1 MEEEAQ
7 QPGFWANP
15 DAAQLKMHRMKRLKS
30 EVEPLTQLEQRH
42 EEASLLLE
50 LAAEE
55 GDENSIKEVRA
66 EISELEAGLEKL
78 RFRLMFNGP
87 HDDKNAFLSI
97 HAGAGGTESC
107 DWAVMLLRMYQR
119 WVERHKFESR
129 MVDHLPGD
137 AAGIKRATLNIIGP
151 RAYGHLKSEIGVHR
165 LVRISPFDSGARRH
179 TSFASVDVV
188 PELDDDY
195 AVELKDEDIRIDT
208 YHSSGAG
215 GQHVN
220 VTDSAVRITHL
231 PTGVVVSC
239 QNERSQHKNRATA
252 IKILKARL
260 YRLEEKKREQELQK
274 LYGEKGEIAWGNQ
287 IRSYVLQPYQMV
299 KDHRTG
305 CQTGNT
311 EAVLNGDID
320 PFILAYLEKKMKK

>member
-1 MEEEAQ
+1 MAE
-7 QPGFWANP
+7 PDFWADA
-15 DAAQLKMHRMKRLKS
+15 DAAQAKMREMKQLKS
-30 EVEPLTQLEQRH
+30 EVEPLLALERLH
-42 EEASLLLE
+42 EEVTLLHD

-55 GDENSIKEVRA
+55 QDEEAMAEVRRDLA
-66 EISELEAGLEKL
+66 RLDQGLEEL

-87 HDDKNAFLSI
+87 HDRKNAFLRI

-107 DWAVMLLRMYQR
+107 DWAMMLLRMYQR
-119 WVERHKFESR
+119 WVERHGFDSR
-129 MVDHLPGD
+129 LLDELPGES
-137 AAGIKRATLNIIGP
+137 AGIKRATLNVTG
-151 RAYGHLKSEIGVHR
+151 RYAYGYLRSEIGVHR

-188 PELDDDY
+188 PELEDDFSVD
-195 AVELKDEDIRIDT
+195 LKEEDLKIDT
-208 YHSSGAG
+208 YRSRGAG

-231 PTGVVVSC
+231 PTGVVVTC

-252 IKILKARL
+252 MKILAARL
-260 YRLEEKKREQELQK
+260 YRLEEKKREAELQK

-305 CQTGNT
+305 YETSAT
-311 EAVLNGDID
+311 DAVLDGDID
-320 PFILAYLEKKMKK
+320 GFIQAYLKDKVGK